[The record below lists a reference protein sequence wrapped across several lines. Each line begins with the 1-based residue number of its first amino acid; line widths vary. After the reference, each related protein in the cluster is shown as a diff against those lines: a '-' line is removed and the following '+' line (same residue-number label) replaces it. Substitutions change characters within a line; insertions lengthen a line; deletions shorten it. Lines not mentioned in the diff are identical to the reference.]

1 MWLKQFQVRAAFSVF
16 IVGLVGLCGAGNK
29 ELSCSKLPTKLTF
42 SQNDTL
48 WTYQP
53 SQASLS
59 LEFDDYLFFSQDWC
73 EIRDDSYYYPY
84 FKIDLISTSKPR
96 HSGYDS
102 GLQSREAVRER
113 CRRLRKGS
121 FIQASAVLHVN
132 KTRHTFHYVQGLY
145 YMRLSA
151 CKIVKKGHQDG
162 ASGGLEEVEQCQDD
176 LICSDSQILE
186 AEVPKNE
193 DVCEYDFPNNV
204 SAEILETSSRFA
216 RYYSSSSS
224 VSAGNS
230 KTTSGTPPGVAGN
243 NETAGMFCDIALRA
257 IIPLC
262 TAHQSYDTVTV
273 IPVEVD
279 PEHGCNFGDFHEQME
294 LGMYHNII
302 SYICSIP
309 PMLVS
314 RGTVTTRN
322 PDYGYLRYS

>member
-1 MWLKQFQVRAAFSVF
+1 MWWLKQFQVGAAFLVF
-16 IVGLVGLCGAGNK
+16 IVGLVGLCGAGK
-29 ELSCSKLPTKLTF
+29 ELSCSKLPTKLSF

-73 EIRDDSYYYPY
+73 EIRDESYYYPY

-151 CKIVKKGHQDG
+151 CKIVKKKGHQQDH
-162 ASGGLEEVEQCQDD
+162 GGHQEDEQCQDD

-216 RYYSSSSS
+216 RYYS
-224 VSAGNS
+224 AGNS
-230 KTTSGTPPGVAGN
+230 KTTDTATPGMN
-243 NETAGMFCDIALRA
+243 NDTAGMFCDIALRA

-279 PEHGCNFGDFHEQME
+279 PEHGCNFGDFHDQMD
-294 LGMYHNII
+294 LGTYYLHNT
-302 SYICSIP
+302 
-309 PMLVS
+309 L
-314 RGTVTTRN
+314 
-322 PDYGYLRYS
+322 

>member
-1 MWLKQFQVRAAFSVF
+1 MWLKQFQVGAAFLVF

-29 ELSCSKLPTKLTF
+29 ELSSCSKLPTKLTF

-59 LEFDDYLFFSQDWC
+59 LEFVDYLFFSQDWC
-73 EIRDDSYYYPY
+73 EIRDESYYYPY

-102 GLQSREAVRER
+102 GLQSRDAVRER

-132 KTRHTFHYVQGLY
+132 KTRHMFHYVQGLY

-151 CKIVKKGHQDG
+151 CKIVKKGHQDHG
-162 ASGGLEEVEQCQDD
+162 HGGLHQEVEQCQDD

-216 RYYSSSSS
+216 RYNSA
-224 VSAGNS
+224 SAGNS
-230 KTTSGTPPGVAGN
+230 KTTSTGTHSGMDN
-243 NETAGMFCDIALRA
+243 NNTSGMFCDIALRA

-279 PEHGCNFGDFHEQME
+279 PEHGCNFGDFHDQME
-294 LGMYHNII
+294 LGMY
-302 SYICSIP
+302 ST
-309 PMLVS
+309 L
-314 RGTVTTRN
+314 
-322 PDYGYLRYS
+322 